1 MKKIIK
7 KICLFIGKI
16 IKLIDKIIITP
27 IMKLFLLIKDAFT
40 KNNKTIEKLIGNK
53 QALVVISLI
62 LAFGFFWV
70 VDKNSNYLLDNSAD
84 IIYNQ
89 PIVANYNEEAY
100 VVEGLPESVDI
111 VLIGRKSDIYLA
123 KQQPNQ
129 KVTADLRELGT
140 GTHKINLKY
149 TSNNKI
155 SSVDYKID
163 PSQVTVVIYE
173 KVSSTREVTAELVHR
188 NTLNSK
194 LDISNIE
201 LSKKEITIKSSSK
214 KLETVA
220 YVKALVDIDNLVEPT
235 AGPATINNCKL
246 VAYDNSGK
254 IVDVEMLPETVD
266 ANLVITS
273 TSKVVPV
280 KVVPNGDVALGYAI
294 SSTTTNVTSVTIYGD
309 ENNLKNIE
317 YVPVKVDVS
326 NLSSDKEYNVN
337 LEKPNGVRD
346 MSEKT
351 VHVKVNIGK
360 EEQKE
365 IPNIGIQ
372 TTNLADGL
380 IVQALGEENSRITV
394 LVKGSKEA
402 IDALDPNTITATVDL
417 SNYTSPG
424 VYEVDVKVSG
434 EDLKLTYTSKINK
447 IKLEIKSK

>member
-16 IKLIDKIIITP
+16 IKLIDKILITP
-27 IMKLFLLIKDAFT
+27 IMKLFLLIRSFFS
-40 KNNKTIEKLIGNK
+40 KNNKAIEKIMGNK

-62 LAFGFFWV
+62 LAFIFFYV
-70 VDKNSNYLLDNSAD
+70 VDKNSSYLVDNSAD

-89 PIVANYNEEAY
+89 TVKANYNEEAY
-100 VVEGLPESVDI
+100 VVEGLPETVDI

-129 KVTADLRELGT
+129 KVTVDLRELT
-140 GTHKINLKY
+140 SGTHRVNLKY
-149 TSNNKI
+149 SGNI

-163 PSQVTVVIYE
+163 PSQVTVVIYD

-188 NTLNSK
+188 NNLDSK

-201 LSKKEITIKSSSK
+201 LSKKEVTIKSSSK
-214 KLETVA
+214 KLDEVA
-220 YVKALVDIDNLVEPT
+220 YVKALVDVDNLVEPT
-235 AGPATINNCKL
+235 VGNVTINNCKL
-246 VAYDNSGK
+246 VAYNNDGQ
-254 IVDVEMLPETVD
+254 IIDVEILPETVD
-266 ANLVITS
+266 ATLTITS

-280 KVVPNGDVALGYAI
+280 KVVPTGDIALGYAI
-294 SSTTTNVTSVTIYGD
+294 SSTTTNITSVTIYGD

-317 YVPVKVDVS
+317 YIPVKVDVS
-326 NLSSDKEYNVN
+326 NLSSNKEYNVN

-351 VHVKVNIGK
+351 VNVKVNVGK
-360 EEQKE
+360 EEQRE
-365 IPNIGIQ
+365 VPNIGIQ

-380 IVQALGEENSRITV
+380 IVQALGEENSKITV

-402 IDALDPNTITATVDL
+402 IDSLDASKITAIVDL
-417 SNYTSPG
+417 SEYKSPG
-424 VYEVDVKVSG
+424 VYDVDVKVSG
-434 EDLKLTYTSKINK
+434 EDLRLSYTSKVNK
-447 IKLEIKSK
+447 IKLEIKNK